1 MFNRLSSKLI
11 REIFEYDNTFKEK
24 FNNVLDGLLT
34 PKMKV
39 LQTFLQ
45 TYHGPDME
53 FLGKGWQAMKR
64 TTFRG
69 NANYMEITSLNIFK
83 TTFYVMNE
91 EERNIVYDD
100 PVDKMTPNVIRS
112 NLYRLNPETI
122 SYHIGCLAETVQ
134 DIQESF
140 EDKEKCNDVLYN
152 LMENDY
158 HHYAEDLKTHGVYD
172 EEIHKYLFEDLRY
185 SGNDYYL
192 DMDSFNYHVFENE
205 KEGGKK
211 YYIYWSMS
219 SLIHHNTNE

>member
-1 MFNRLSSKLI
+1 MFNRLSRDLI

-39 LQTFLQ
+39 LQRFMRS
-45 TYHGPDME
+45 YHGPDME

-64 TTFRG
+64 MTFRG
-69 NANYMEITSLNIFK
+69 DDNYMEITSMNIFK
-83 TTFYVMNE
+83 TSFYVMSE
-91 EERNIVYDD
+91 EERNRVYDD
-100 PVDKMTPNVIRS
+100 PVDRMTPNVIRS

-122 SYHIGCLAETVQ
+122 SYHIGCLVETVE

-140 EDKEKCNDVLYN
+140 EDKEKCNDVLYD

-158 HHYAEDLKTHGVYD
+158 DDYAEELKTHGVYD

-185 SGNDYYL
+185 TSNDYYL
-192 DMDSFNYHVFENE
+192 DQDSFNYHVFENDDE
-205 KEGGKK
+205 DGKK

-219 SLIHHNTNE
+219 SLNLQNTHE